1 MEELKKYRSL
11 PGIELT
17 SFGRDYY
24 LVKARILE
32 SERERYLISMNEI
45 AAFYWRLLDGQRT
58 VGELLD
64 CLAAEYEVTD
74 RKSAEA
80 DLCRLIEKWESAG
93 FVERCG

>member
-17 SFGRDYY
+17 VFGRDYY
-24 LVKARILE
+24 LVKAGILA
-32 SERERYLISMNEI
+32 SERDRYLISMNEI
-45 AAFYWRLLDGQRT
+45 AAFYRRLLDGPRT

-74 RKSAEA
+74 RKRAEA
-80 DLCRLIEKWESAG
+80 DLCSLLEKWESSG
-93 FVERCG
+93 FVELCD